1 MFSLPFLLPFNST
14 LMKRSWTCCYNPENQ
29 IQLVFQ
35 TTISIWQKA
44 FRQYTQLLL

>member
-14 LMKRSWTCCYNPENQ
+14 LMKRSLTCCYNSENQ
-29 IQLVFQ
+29 IRLVFQ

-44 FRQYTQLLL
+44 FMLTA